1 MDMKKLKRQ
10 RKEWKK
16 NKKHVLKLTF
26 AFAFASP
33 SEPETQIQAQGEKR
47 RFHRFY
53 ATTRWRQ
60 RLSPFRKKDLWRVRK
75 RRPLIRP
82 FLRPTAKCFAILGS
96 AIIAK
101 VSTDILK
108 SHWDPHI
115 LWKLTLFKCPQ
126 LCLWIV
132 SARDLP
138 VSVKDCKTSPA
149 ITRRRVGEV
158 EENPLPV
165 ISHNKMHKTSKFLFT
180 LSSYFLQL
188 TNINLSCF
196 CQVPG

>member
-1 MDMKKLKRQ
+1 MKKLKRQ

-16 NKKHVLKLTF
+16 KQQHVLELTF
-26 AFAFASP
+26 AFAFASQ

-60 RLSPFRKKDLWRVRK
+60 RLSPFRKKNLWRVRK

-126 LCLWIV
+126 LCWWIV
-132 SARDLP
+132 GAGDLP

-149 ITRRRVGEV
+149 ITRRRVG
-158 EENPLPV
+158 
-165 ISHNKMHKTSKFLFT
+165 KWKTILCQWS
-180 LSSYFLQL
+180 L
-188 TNINLSCF
+188 TTRCTKQASFYLL
-196 CQVPG
+196 